1 MTAIKVIVAVNIGR
15 ARKTRKGA
23 EDRVSI
29 FGSSIIN
36 MAFDAVKFLG
46 VVMGWSLGP
55 GPVGGIWS
63 ARPR

>member
-1 MTAIKVIVAVNIGR
+1 M

-23 EDRVSI
+23 EDRVST

-46 VVMGWSLGP
+46 VVTRCCDG
-55 GPVGGIWS
+55 VK
-63 ARPR
+63 PRVQVL